1 MIVKRNGKEKP
12 ALRDIRDCAEI
23 RKAVFFFLQLQLLWI
38 YSWKHKWRKTST
50 NWYADKKKN
59 SKLKEEISKKNIP
72 IENLRKDIVNILKS
86 VDALEQKKSEH
97 LISSCDAEQKE
108 GVNTPQKIVPF
119 QVMFQD
125 KLTRQDKTSLQT
137 LNSFLNDFRH
147 IF

>member
-1 MIVKRNGKEKP
+1 M
-12 ALRDIRDCAEI
+12 
-23 RKAVFFFLQLQLLWI
+23 
-38 YSWKHKWRKTST
+38 
-50 NWYADKKKN
+50 
-59 SKLKEEISKKNIP
+59 KEELSKKNIQ
-72 IENLRKDIVNILKS
+72 NKSFGKDIDNILKR